1 MNDKDLCRN
10 VLDELAFEPSIDSE
24 HIGVTAANGVVT
36 LSGYVPSYAQKM
48 AAERAA
54 WRVKGVHAIAQEIAV
69 RLPNDKKLNDDEIAE
84 RAIKTLAWNAW
95 IPDNT
100 VKVRVSHGWVT
111 LTGQVEWNFQR
122 QASEREVRKLSGV
135 LGVINEITLQSAV
148 RTSDIKQRILDALKR
163 HAVVESEQIRVDVRD
178 NGVVEL
184 NGSID
189 DWEERQAVEHAV
201 WSTPGVRAIEDHL
214 RIG

>member
-1 MNDKDLCRN
+1 MNDKDLCCN

-24 HIGVTAANGVVT
+24 HIGVTAANGVIT
-36 LSGYVPSYAQKM
+36 LSGYVPSYAQKL
-48 AAERAA
+48 AAERAT

-148 RTSDIKQRILDALKR
+148 RSSDIKQRILDALKR
-163 HAVVESEQIRVDVRD
+163 HAVVEAEQIRVDVRD

-214 RIG
+214 QIG